1 MAHDQLREV
10 LRELFKRIEDSAI
23 ENDIYYDAIL
33 ETNRINLPDLKRR
46 VEEAQ
51 LDPEK
56 RGEIRARY
64 SDMWQAIET
73 LGIDASDLDLLR
85 NLPPSEKP
93 N

>member
-33 ETNRINLPDLKRR
+33 ETNQINLPDLKRR

-56 RGEIRARY
+56 REEIRARY

-73 LGIDASDLDLLR
+73 LGIDASVLDLLR